1 MKSRL
6 AVNCHVMPNE
16 LKSGLSDALLSVQS
30 IPHQGCCMRLTCQR
44 MQAMVATLQAQLT
57 TQEQQQQ
64 EAAEHHTAVRA
75 SLHHSLT

>member
-6 AVNCHVMPNE
+6 TVNCHVMPNE

-64 EAAEHHTAVRA
+64 EAAEHHTEVRA
-75 SLHHSLT
+75 SLRHPLT